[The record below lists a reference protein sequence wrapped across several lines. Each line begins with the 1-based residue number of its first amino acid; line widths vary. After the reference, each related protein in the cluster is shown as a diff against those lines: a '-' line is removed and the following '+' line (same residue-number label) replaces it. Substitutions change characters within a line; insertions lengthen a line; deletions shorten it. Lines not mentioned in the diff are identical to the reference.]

1 MAPATSHIK
10 VSSSEYVVPKK
21 LFSSDISQL
30 SKKSKLGNAHHTAT
44 TLNTNLLNDIHACSQ
59 KHSIQIINIWQN
71 FITKRLFCLD
81 HITRLLRHKGIFS
94 PRSITWLHHKT
105 KRVYKTKQLH
115 LFFFL
120 RVDSSYTQPVTRI
133 FYNQGQ
139 LPEERQTIRQDPNLE
154 ICLGNWAYSLV
165 SE

>member
-1 MAPATSHIK
+1 MSYQKNYSLVTYHNCPRSPNLEMHITLQQH
-10 VSSSEYVVPKK
+10 SIQ
-21 LFSSDISQL
+21 ISL
-30 SKKSKLGNAHHTAT
+30 MIYTR
-44 TLNTNLLNDIHACSQ
+44 

-115 LFFFL
+115 LFFSFFL